1 MLIRLTP
8 NGPVASMVNMMET
21 SSSKKVRHVAKI
33 DTLID
38 EIKDAID
45 RLHEIANPKRKLD
58 AAKDLIEYIQ
68 LHQVEYPSND

>member
-8 NGPVASMVNMMET
+8 NEPVASMVDMMET

-58 AAKDLIEYIQ
+58 AAKDLIEYID
-68 LHQVEYPSND
+68 LHHVQYPE